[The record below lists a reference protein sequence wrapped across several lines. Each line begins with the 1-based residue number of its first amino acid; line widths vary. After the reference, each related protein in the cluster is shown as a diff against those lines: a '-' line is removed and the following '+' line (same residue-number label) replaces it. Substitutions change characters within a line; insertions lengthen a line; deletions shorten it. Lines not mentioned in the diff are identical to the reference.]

1 MWKAE
6 WALVGLVG
14 GLSVAGILEYFS
26 INEEW
31 LLVMSIMLIVDF
43 IFWIVA
49 AKVRGEEIESKEWQ
63 EGLIRKLSR
72 WVIPFAVAWWLKRT
86 WMGGIEE
93 LNIAI
98 LWMIIFS
105 ELYSIIWH
113 IYSINYHEEIPE
125 LDSFKLLLNGIA
137 KLLKSLV
144 TKSGKNLEQENNKL
158 ADEEKKENEE

>member
-1 MWKAE
+1 MWETE
-6 WALVGLVG
+6 WALIWLAG
-14 GLSVAGILEYFS
+14 GLSVAGILDYFS

-31 LLVMSIMLIVDF
+31 LLVMSIMLVVDF
-43 IFWIVA
+43 IFWIIA
-49 AKVRGEEIESKEWQ
+49 AKVRGEKIESKKRQ

-86 WMGGIEE
+86 WMWGIEE

-113 IYSINYHEEIPE
+113 IYSINYHEELPE

-137 KLLKSLV
+137 KLLKWMV
-144 TKSGKNLEQENNKL
+144 NKTNKKIDE
-158 ADEEKKENEE
+158 DEEEKNIEE

>member
-1 MWKAE
+1 MWETE
-6 WALVGLVG
+6 WALIWLAG
-14 GLSVAGILEYFS
+14 GLSVAGILDYFS

-31 LLVMSIMLIVDF
+31 LLVMSIMLVADF
-43 IFWIVA
+43 IFGIIA
-49 AKVRGEEIESKEWQ
+49 AKVRGEKIESKKRQ

-113 IYSINYHEEIPE
+113 IYSINYHEELPE

-137 KLLKSLV
+137 KLLKWMV
-144 TKSGKNLEQENNKL
+144 NKTNKQIDE
-158 ADEEKKENEE
+158 DEEEKNIEE

>member
-1 MWKAE
+1 MWDFE
-6 WALVGLVG
+6 WALVGVVG
-14 GLSVAGILEYFS
+14 GLSVAGILDYFS
-26 INEEW
+26 LSWEG
-31 LLVMSIMLIVDF
+31 LLVMSIMLITDF

-49 AKVRGEEIESKEWQ
+49 AKVRGEEIESKKWQ

-93 LNIAI
+93 LNVAI

-113 IYSINYHEEIPE
+113 IYSINYKEQLPE
-125 LDSFKLLLNGIA
+125 LDSFKLLLNGIV
-137 KLLKSLV
+137 KLLKSLINK
-144 TKSGKNLEQENNKL
+144 TNKNLETQ
-158 ADEEKKENEE
+158 DEEEVEK

>member
-1 MWKAE
+1 MWETE
-6 WALVGLVG
+6 WALIWLAG
-14 GLSVAGILEYFS
+14 GLSVAGILDYFS

-31 LLVMSIMLIVDF
+31 LLVMSIMLVVDF

-49 AKVRGEEIESKEWQ
+49 AKVRWETIESKKRQ

-72 WVIPFAVAWWLKRT
+72 WVIPFAVAWGLKRT

-113 IYSINYHEEIPE
+113 IYSINYHEELPE

-137 KLLKSLV
+137 KLLKWMV
-144 TKSGKNLEQENNKL
+144 NKTNKKIDW
-158 ADEEKKENEE
+158 DEEEDNTKE